1 MCDIFGRP
9 KSSFRCVIIIFTMFS
24 SWWGVHMSSVMR
36 RFVAGGHFP
45 IFSLT
50 PLKIILTDQNS
61 RVVLLVI
68 DILTSVLIFCIFNF
82 YSWLFCENFICFE
95 FYHSIPIRD
104 ILFFFNMVLVLSIVF
119 LSFS

>member
-1 MCDIFGRP
+1 MYDIFGRP

-68 DILTSVLIFCIFNF
+68 DILTSVLFFVFLIFILGSFVK
-82 YSWLFCENFICFE
+82 
-95 FYHSIPIRD
+95 
-104 ILFFFNMVLVLSIVF
+104 ILFVLNSIIQSQFVTYYFFQYGPCSFNCFFVL
-119 LSFS
+119 